1 MSPLTSYRR
10 LLALTGPG
18 YVVVSFLGR
27 LPLAMSQLG
36 TLLLVST
43 ATGRYAAGGFAAGVL
58 AVSNAVGAPVAGGVA
73 DRIGQRPV
81 VLVQALTSSAT
92 LVALVMLV
100 SAGAALPVIVLAAA
114 AAGLSMPQVGSLAR
128 VRWRPIT
135 RGTGSV
141 QPRLVDAAFSYEG
154 AADEASFVL
163 GPAVVGAL
171 AVVVDPGGALLA
183 AAGLLAVFGC
193 WFAVHPTAVVAHRE
207 RPGAV
212 GRRSRLVTSELV
224 GLAAAQMLIGVV
236 FGAVQTGTTVLA
248 IGDGKPGLAGLMH
261 ALLGVGSVVAGLA
274 CAALPARFGYERR
287 ILAFA
292 VGLLVLSSPL
302 LLVDSLGTLVPA
314 ITALGFA
321 VAPYMISVFMVAERI
336 VPLRRLGAAMTMLA
350 GATGIG
356 YALGSG
362 IGGRLADAGGHTP
375 AFAVAVTAGA
385 LAVALAASSA
395 RRLAAVQT
403 VVRSE
408 VVRPADPVPVRPAS
422 CRVAPARPVRGVG
435 TGRDRSSPRS
445 ATPPPGLG
453 RAG

>member
-1 MSPLTSYRR
+1 MSPITSYRR

-18 YVVVSFLGR
+18 YVVVAFLGR

-43 ATGRYAAGGFAAGVL
+43 ATGRYAAGGLAAGAL
-58 AVSNAVGAPVAGGVA
+58 AVANAVGAPVAGSIA

-81 VLVQALTSSAT
+81 VMVQALTSSAA
-92 LVALVMLV
+92 LVALVVLV
-100 SAGAALPVIVLAAA
+100 SSAADLPVIVAAAA

-135 RGTGSV
+135 REAGSV

-163 GPAVVGAL
+163 GPALVGAL
-171 AVVVDPGGALLA
+171 AVVVDAGGALLA

-193 WFAVHPTAVVAHRE
+193 WFALHPTAEATHRE
-207 RPGAV
+207 RPAAT
-212 GRRSRLVTSELV
+212 GRRDRLMTPVMA
-224 GLAAAQMLIGVV
+224 GLAGAQVLIGVV

-248 IGDGKPGLAGLMH
+248 TADGRPGLAGLIH
-261 ALLGVGSVVAGLA
+261 ALLGIGSVVAGLA
-274 CAALPARFGYERR
+274 CTALPARFGYERR
-287 ILAFA
+287 ILVFA
-292 VGLLVLSSPL
+292 AGLLVLSSPL
-302 LLVDSLGTLVPA
+302 LLVDSLGMLVPA
-314 ITALGFA
+314 VTALGFA

-336 VPLRRLGAAMTMLA
+336 VSLRRLGAAMTLLA

-362 IGGRLADAGGHTP
+362 IAGRLADAGGHTP

-385 LAVALAASSA
+385 LAVALAAASA
-395 RRLAAVQT
+395 RRLAVAGART
-403 VVRSE
+403 
-408 VVRPADPVPVRPAS
+408 ADPAPDRPQ
-422 CRVAPARPVRGVG
+422 RGPDGARHPQE
-435 TGRDRSSPRS
+435 RSTSS
-445 ATPPPGLG
+445 A
-453 RAG
+453 